1 MIYTRFGVKVKI
13 KSFDWINHI
22 AICET
27 IKDMTDVGCWEGG
40 KICKRHI
47 AELKADGGIK
57 EIDVAI
63 ENADSHHESDK
74 ELDLI
79 ARGAI

>member
-1 MIYTRFGVKVKI
+1 MIYTRFGCKVKI
-13 KSFDWINHI
+13 ISFDWTNHI

-27 IKDMTDVGCWEGG
+27 IKDLTELGCWDGG
-40 KICKRHI
+40 KIIKRHI
-47 AELKADGGIK
+47 SELRADGAIK
-57 EIDVAI
+57 EIDEAI

-79 ARGAI
+79 ARGCV